1 MYLARVQRV
10 DDAPRS
16 VFCSLCFQYLSVMA
30 FSCPLGS
37 DDRFGPRVTNQ
48 CRSFDFTLLFEDV
61 FFTLLPAAIFLVSAI
76 LRLPLLLRA
85 PVKVTSH
92 HLATAKLVT
101 ILLNP
106 LSQCIRAKKGDRL
119 PLHACFLFTSHFW
132 LSNFGLQLCIPKLHS
147 QPASYSCSPLLL
159 LYCCRGWRISAQ
171 SDHQIS
177 WSYTSSCP
185 AYSPAPE

>member
-1 MYLARVQRV
+1 MV
-10 DDAPRS
+10 DHAPRS
-16 VFCSLCFQYLSVMA
+16 VFCSLCFQHLSAMA

-37 DDRFGPRVTNQ
+37 DDRFGPRVTDH

-61 FFTLLPAAIFLVSAI
+61 FFALLPAAVFLVSAI

-106 LSQCIRAKKGDRL
+106 LSQCIRAKQDHRS
-119 PLHACFLFTSHFW
+119 PSRACSLFTSHFW
-132 LSNFGLQLCIPKLHS
+132 LSNYRLQFYIPKLHS
-147 QPASYSCSPLLL
+147 QPACYSCSPLLF
-159 LYCCRGWRISAQ
+159 LYCCHGWRISAQ
-171 SDHQIS
+171 SDHQIL

-185 AYSPAPE
+185 AYSQPPE